1 MAKSA
6 RTIELEEGIAQAVA
20 TLDETD
26 ASRIGLQEA
35 IDSARETLADA
46 YGVGFEKA
54 VTEYLS
60 DESDEDD
67 EDDEDED
74 DEEDEI

>member
-1 MAKSA
+1 MAKA
-6 RTIELEEGIAQAVA
+6 QRAIELEEGIAQAVA

-54 VTEYLS
+54 VTECLS
-60 DESDEDD
+60 DDD
-67 EDDEDED
+67 SDEDED
-74 DEEDEI
+74 DE